1 MRAFESAIEKIE
13 PLDDQA
19 VVAAKDRQ
27 DKLTKPPGALGR
39 LELIGIQLA
48 GIARRCPPPL
58 PHPASVAVFAGD
70 HGVLKEGV
78 SPWPQEVTAQMVDN
92 FCAGGAGVSVLAN
105 FFGAQVLV
113 VDVGVAQDLPPRPGL
128 RLAKVA
134 KGSGNIAC
142 EPAMTIEQAAM
153 CLDIGVEVASELVDQ
168 AAACLITGD
177 MGIGNTTPSA
187 ALIAAFTGLDAV
199 DVTGRGTGISDEVLK
214 RKVSVVEQ
222 ALNRSRSEGASTP
235 LELLAS
241 LGGLEIAALA
251 GFILGGAAVRVPVVL
266 DGVIAQ
272 AAALV
277 SVGLAPLC
285 SGYLIAGH
293 RSKEPGSSAALQYL
307 GKEPLLDLEMRLG
320 EGSGACLALPIVQA
334 AAKVLSEMATFE
346 DAEVSTP
353 IS

>member
-1 MRAFESAIEKIE
+1 MRSFESAIEKIK
-13 PLDDQA
+13 PLDEQA
-19 VVAAKDRQ
+19 IDAAKERQ
-27 DKLTKPPGALGR
+27 DRLTKPVGALGR
-39 LELIGIQLA
+39 LEQIGIQLS
-48 GIARRCPPPL
+48 GIARRCPPP
-58 PHPASVAVFAGD
+58 PPYPAAVAVFAGD

-92 FCAGGAGVSVLAN
+92 FCAGGAGVSVLADQI
-105 FFGAQVLV
+105 GAQVLV
-113 VDVGVAQDLPPRPGL
+113 VDVGVAQTLPPRKGL

-134 KGSGNIAC
+134 KGSGNIAY
-142 EPAMTIEQAAM
+142 EQGMSIDEAATCM
-153 CLDIGVEVASELVDQ
+153 DIGVEIANELVDQ
-168 AAACLITGD
+168 GAACLITGD

-199 DVTGRGTGISDEVLK
+199 EVTGRGTGISDEVLK
-214 RKVSVVEQ
+214 RKVAVVEQ
-222 ALNRSRSEGASTP
+222 ALSRSRSEGASTP

-251 GFILGGAAVRVPVVL
+251 GFILGGSSRQVPVIL

-293 RSKEPGSSAALQYL
+293 RSKEPGSSAALRYL

-320 EGSGACLALPIVQA
+320 EGSGACLAYPIVQA
-334 AAKVLSEMATFE
+334 AARVLNDMATFDE
-346 DAEVSTP
+346 AEVSTP
-353 IS
+353 DS